1 MAECNQNITKSDEK
15 SNTDSKNDDKLRK
28 VNGRLNASYLRTFR
42 YKIGND
48 KKKEDK
54 E

>member
-1 MAECNQNITKSDEK
+1 MAKCNQNVIRSDKK

-28 VNGRLNASYLRTFR
+28 VNGRSNASYLRTFR
-42 YKIGND
+42 YKTGSD

>member
-1 MAECNQNITKSDEK
+1 MAKCNQNVTRSDKK
-15 SNTDSKNDDKLRK
+15 SNDSKNDDKLRK
-28 VNGRLNASYLRTFR
+28 VNGRSNASYLRTFR
-42 YKIGND
+42 YKTGSN